1 MKGVFM
7 KKFFVCLLA
16 FTLSIGLLTA
26 CGGDDGSD
34 SQADQTGQLVVG
46 TNAEFPP
53 FEYIG
58 DDGQPDGFDIALI
71 KAIGAK
77 IGREVVIENLEFD
90 SLVASIGTKIDVAI
104 AGMTVTD
111 ERKEFVDFSTPYY
124 EAVQFVIVPSG
135 SSIASMADLEG
146 KNIGVQLGTTGDF
159 IVQDDIA
166 GATAVQFKKAVDA
179 VNDLVNGRLDC
190 VIIDKNPALVFEERF
205 EGQVAAL
212 DGAQFDFEPEY
223 YAIAMPKGDGAFAT
237 QINNALQA
245 LIADGTFDRLVQQYI
260 EE

>member
-1 MKGVFM
+1 M
-7 KKFFVCLLA
+7 KKTLACFLALALSASLLM
-16 FTLSIGLLTA
+16 A
-26 CGGDDGSD
+26 CSSGSEQG
-34 SQADQTGQLVVG
+34 SSGQADRTDPLVVG

-77 IGREVVIENLEFD
+77 LGREVVIENLEFD

-104 AGMTVTD
+104 AGMTVTA
-111 ERKEFVDFSTPYY
+111 ERSEFVDFSTPYY

-135 SSIASMADLEG
+135 STIATMADLEG
-146 KNIGVQLGTTGDF
+146 KNIGVQLGTTGDYY
-159 IVQDDIA
+159 VQDDIA
-166 GATAVQFKKAVDA
+166 GATPVQFKKAVDA
-179 VNDLVNGRLDC
+179 VNDLINGRVDC
-190 VIIDKNPALVFEERF
+190 VIIDKNPALVFAERF
-205 EGQVAAL
+205 AGQVVAL

-223 YAIAMPKGDGAFAT
+223 YAIAMPKGDAAFTA
-237 QINNALQA
+237 QINTALQD